1 MTNLKFK
8 TNVID
13 YITSTTKFT
22 KDDVIEVNVSTNG
35 DWIKIT
41 INGGTITFF
50 YNGEVNANLNGKFS
64 IETINALKDVMES
77 GEEIWY
83 MLNFKK

>member
-8 TNVID
+8 TNMID

-35 DWIKIT
+35 
-41 INGGTITFF
+41 
-50 YNGEVNANLNGKFS
+50 EVNANLNGKFS
-64 IETINALKDVMES
+64 VETINALKDVMES
-77 GEEIWY
+77 GEEIRMMY
-83 MLNFKK
+83 DSCTKSVSAN

>member
-64 IETINALKDVMES
+64 VETINALKDVMES

-83 MLNFKK
+83 MFNLKK

>member
-35 DWIKIT
+35 DWIEIT
-41 INGGTITFF
+41 INGSTITFF

-64 IETINALKDVMES
+64 VETINALKDVMES

-83 MLNFKK
+83 MFNLKK

>member
-50 YNGEVNANLNGKFS
+50 
-64 IETINALKDVMES
+64 
-77 GEEIWY
+77 
-83 MLNFKK
+83 